1 MIQAWTMAIKKELKI
16 GIFVIV
22 ILIAT
27 FVVINILRGI
37 DIFGR
42 EIKVY
47 GHFED
52 VGTLVAS
59 APVQIRGYAA
69 GRVNS
74 VEYDEETDKFVVECS
89 IDKRFKIPTDSRLI
103 LYSTSI
109 MGGKGVR
116 VDYGIDKEFISDGA
130 EMQVGEDAEL
140 ISDLS
145 DGIGSIVTKFSKLA
159 DSLQIT
165 ISGVNAVLSNEN
177 RGNINASIQHL
188 NNTLASA
195 QAVASSIEGKSEEL
209 ENIIANLNTLS
220 NKLSPLADSA
230 QETMDNVAGISKKL
244 NNSDIEGTM
253 KNVNSAIIKIND
265 TVDNLSS
272 PLDSLLNNA
281 DSLIKAIKN
290 DPKKYIKVTIF

>member
-1 MIQAWTMAIKKELKI
+1 MAIRKEFKL

-22 ILIAT
+22 ILVAT

-47 GHFED
+47 GHFENA
-52 VGTLVAS
+52 GTLVAS

-74 VEYDEETDKFVVECS
+74 VEYDPSIDRFVVECS
-89 IDKRFKIPTDSRLI
+89 IDKRFKIPADSRLV

-116 VDYGIDKEFISDGA
+116 VDYGTAEEYIGEGA
-130 EMQVGEDAEL
+130 VMQVGEDADL
-140 ISDLS
+140 ISGLT
-145 DGIGSIVTKFSKLA
+145 DGIGTIMAKLSTLS
-159 DSLQIT
+159 DSLQVT
-165 ISGVNAVLSNEN
+165 VSGVNAVLSAEN
-177 RGNINASIQHL
+177 RGNISASIAHL
-188 NNTLASA
+188 NNTLSSA
-195 QAVASSIEGKSEEL
+195 QAVASSIEGKSEDL
-209 ENIIANLNTLS
+209 ENIIANLNVLS
-220 NKLSPLADSA
+220 EKLAPLADSA
-230 QETMDNVAGISKKL
+230 KSTLDNVEGISGKL
-244 NNSDIEGTM
+244 NDSDIEGTVR
-253 KNVNSAIIKIND
+253 NLNSAIVKIND
-265 TVDNLSS
+265 AVDNLST

-281 DSLIKAIKN
+281 DSLIKAIQK

>member
-1 MIQAWTMAIKKELKI
+1 MAIRKEFKL

-47 GHFED
+47 GHFENA
-52 VGTLVAS
+52 GTLVAS

-74 VEYDEETDKFVVECS
+74 VEYDPSTDRFVVECS
-89 IDKRFKIPTDSRLI
+89 IDKRFRIPVDSRLV

-116 VDYGIDKEFISDGA
+116 VDYGTAEEYIGDGA
-130 EMQVGEDAEL
+130 VMQVGEDADL
-140 ISDLS
+140 ISGLT
-145 DGIGSIVTKFSKLA
+145 DGIGTIMDKISKLS
-159 DSLQIT
+159 DSLQVT
-165 ISGVNAVLSNEN
+165 VSGVNAVLSAEN
-177 RGNINASIQHL
+177 RGNIRASIAHL
-188 NNTLASA
+188 NNTLSSA

-209 ENIIANLNTLS
+209 ENIIANLSVLS
-220 NKLSPLADSA
+220 EKLAPLADSA
-230 QETMDNVAGISKKL
+230 RLTLDNVEGISGKL
-244 NNSDIEGTM
+244 NDSDIEGTVR
-253 KNVNSAIIKIND
+253 NLNSAIVKIND
-265 TVDNLSS
+265 TVDNLST

-281 DSLIKAIKN
+281 DALLKAIQK

>member
-1 MIQAWTMAIKKELKI
+1 MAIRKEFKL

-22 ILIAT
+22 ILVAT

-47 GHFED
+47 GYFED
-52 VGTLVAS
+52 AGALVAS

-74 VEYDEETDKFVVECS
+74 VKYDPTADRFVVECS
-89 IDKRFKIPTDSRLI
+89 IDKRFKIPSDSRLV

-116 VDYGIDKEFISDGA
+116 IDYGTAGEYISDGA
-130 EMQVGEDAEL
+130 VMQVGEDADL
-140 ISDLS
+140 ISGLA
-145 DGIGSIVTKFSKLA
+145 DGLGTIIAKFSKLS
-159 DSLQIT
+159 DSLQVT
-165 ISGVNAVLSNEN
+165 ISGINAVLSSEN
-177 RGNINASIQHL
+177 RANISTSIKHL

-195 QAVASSIEGKSEEL
+195 QAVASSLGGRSEDL
-209 ENIIANLNTLS
+209 ENIIANLNSLS
-220 NKLSPLADSA
+220 EKLSPIADSA
-230 QETMDNVAGISKKL
+230 KSTLDNVAGISGKL
-244 NNSDIEGTM
+244 NDSDIEGTV
-253 KNVNSAIIKIND
+253 KNLNSAIVRIND
-265 TVDNLSS
+265 AVDNLSS

-281 DSLIKAIKN
+281 DSLIKAIQK